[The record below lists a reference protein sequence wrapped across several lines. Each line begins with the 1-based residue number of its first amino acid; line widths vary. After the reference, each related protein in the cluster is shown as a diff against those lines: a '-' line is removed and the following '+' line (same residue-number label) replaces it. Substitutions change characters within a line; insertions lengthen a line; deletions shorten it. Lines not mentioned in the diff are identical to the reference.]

1 MAPPGW
7 WVRMATGYSLLFSP
21 NLVWLGI
28 ALADYFFF
36 PYDYE
41 AARSLTDL
49 RWVGRRFLVN
59 FGITFGYFGF
69 WHVVLYILN
78 WAERPFLA
86 NRSYRVSKVA
96 INIFEQ

>member
-1 MAPPGW
+1 MI
-7 WVRMATGYSLLFSP
+7 TGYSLLFSP

-28 ALADYFFF
+28 ALGDYFFF

-59 FGITFGYFGF
+59 FCITFGYFGF

-96 INIFEQ
+96 NIITTISSNSSDLL